1 MNRLILIVITVIAFS
16 SASWAQLPN
25 DVKSDLGPG
34 VPEGFR
40 VRPGYRVTVAF
51 PRDKFPGR
59 AEARF
64 LQFSGDGKTLFVSAR
79 HEGEIYALRDPDKD
93 GVYQTVTKFIKD
105 KRSVQGMD
113 FHDGWLY
120 FQVPSEGSIYRAKD
134 SKGDGVADHIE
145 NILPKGTLPKPGG
158 HPYNA
163 LLVTD

>member
-1 MNRLILIVITVIAFS
+1 MNRLIHLAIAALS
-16 SASWAQLPN
+16 LLGICGVASAQLPS

-64 LQFSGDGKTLFVSAR
+64 LQFSADGKTLFVSAR
-79 HEGEIYALRDPDKD
+79 HEGEIYALRDPDQD

-120 FQVPSEGSIYRAKD
+120 FQV
-134 SKGDGVADHIE
+134 
-145 NILPKGTLPKPGG
+145 
-158 HPYNA
+158 
-163 LLVTD
+163 